1 MSDVSRDDIVKISDD
16 VAWKILTYFSTVTGP
31 NFPWDMQVPTLID
44 IPG

>member
-1 MSDVSRDDIVKISDD
+1 MSDVSKDDIAKISDD
-16 VAWKILTYFSTVTGP
+16 VAWKILTYSTVTGP